1 MDPADSDF
9 SMERLEEVEYT
20 LSRLNSEL
28 VKSTDLERRLAIS
41 LMERTISSRSW
52 LLKVPGMATLAD
64 QLSGLG
70 KSLQSL
76 LGPSSNP
83 VFEATS
89 LPPDPAPPAHCQGL
103 RVGVLGLQP
112 AASGPEPQPEEFQF
126 PPELALIQVPQAP
139 SRRRRG
145 AKRRPT
151 RSSDTMPPVP
161 SPEPPAPV
169 PSPATP
175 APVPSLQSSVQPSR
189 PTPRLQPSRPSRPRL
204 CPSHVFIKA
213 QFLFR
218 TSENQ
223 KDVVNEPFKHKNVS
237 SKRIGVK
244 YVSILPWAHKY
255 ICVVGC
261 KWRSH

>member
-103 RVGVLGLQP
+103 RVGVLRLQP
-112 AASGPEPQPEEFQF
+112 AAQVQNPSLRSSSSPQNSHSSRSLRL
-126 PPELALIQVPQAP
+126 PPGGDVVPSIGQHGHPTPCLLCPAQ
-139 SRRRRG
+139 
-145 AKRRPT
+145 RRP
-151 RSSDTMPPVP
+151 
-161 SPEPPAPV
+161 
-169 PSPATP
+169 
-175 APVPSLQSSVQPSR
+175 L
-189 PTPRLQPSRPSRPRL
+189 L
-204 CPSHVFIKA
+204 CPAQRHPLLCPARSPVARRHACSPVARAGPASAQAMYSLRLNSFSEPVKIKKM
-213 QFLFR
+213 
-218 TSENQ
+218 S
-223 KDVVNEPFKHKNVS
+223 
-237 SKRIGVK
+237 
-244 YVSILPWAHKY
+244 
-255 ICVVGC
+255 
-261 KWRSH
+261 